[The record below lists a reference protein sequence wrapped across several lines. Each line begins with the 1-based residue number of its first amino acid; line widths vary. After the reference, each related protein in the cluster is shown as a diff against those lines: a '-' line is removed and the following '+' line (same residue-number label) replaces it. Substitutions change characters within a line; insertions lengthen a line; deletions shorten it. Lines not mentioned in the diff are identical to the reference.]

1 MCCPLTSWDILRP
14 KCQAQGGQ
22 GSPAPFKS
30 AIIQSPALFPFRPAS
45 YQENATQNFLALL
58 NVSTIAEA
66 RTLPSAAL
74 VKANQVQTG
83 ASPYGEFVYG
93 PEVDGT
99 FVPEYVGKLLGSGQF
114 DHSVE
119 VIVAHNSDE
128 GPLFTDPHIVDDDSF
143 NAFVATLFP
152 SNNKTLI
159 DYVTNVLYPPIF
171 DGSQLYSS
179 NLERVVLLNSDI
191 LVGCNTFYLDTAFLN
206 RTYAYLFA
214 VPPGTHGSD
223 LPYTFYTGSF
233 DSSYNTE
240 AFNVTVASVLQDY
253 ILNFAKY
260 GNPSTGVEGIGSFVR
275 YGENAQVM
283 ELGTE
288 GISMMADPAA
298 NERCRWWQLGLDWH
312 Y

>member
-1 MCCPLTSWDILRP
+1 
-14 KCQAQGGQ
+14 
-22 GSPAPFKS
+22 
-30 AIIQSPALFPFRPAS
+30 
-45 YQENATQNFLALL
+45 LL

-74 VKANQVQTG
+74 IQANQVQSG

-93 PEVDGT
+93 PEVDST
-99 FVPEYVGKLLGSGQF
+99 FVPEYLGKLLRSGQF

-119 VIVAHNSDE
+119 VMVAHNSDE

-143 NAFVATLFP
+143 DAFVATLFP
-152 SNNKTLI
+152 SGNETLI

-179 NLERVVLLNSDI
+179 NLERAVLLNSDI

-206 RTYAYLFA
+206 SSFAYLFA
-214 VPPGTHGSD
+214 IPPGTHGSD
-223 LPYTFYTGSF
+223 LPYTFYSGPF
-233 DSSYNTE
+233 DSSYDTE
-240 AFNVTVASVLQDY
+240 AFNATIASILQDY

-260 GNPSTGVEGIGSFVR
+260 RNPSTGMKGVGGFAR
-275 YGENAQVM
+275 YGGSAQVM
-283 ELGTE
+283 ELGTK
-288 GISMMADPAA
+288 GISMTTDPAA